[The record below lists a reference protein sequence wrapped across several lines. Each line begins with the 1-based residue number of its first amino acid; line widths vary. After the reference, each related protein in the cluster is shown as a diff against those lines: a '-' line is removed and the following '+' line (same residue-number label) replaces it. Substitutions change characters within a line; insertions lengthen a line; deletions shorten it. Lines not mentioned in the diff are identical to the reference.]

1 MITDTGSV
9 GYALIIWVLSGVVS
23 IFGAFAYAELGCM
36 IPKAGGEYEYIM
48 AAFGN
53 LPAFLFIW
61 AFVVL
66 IIPASF
72 GLAALTFADYALE
85 PFFSGCEAPYIARI
99 SIAAA
104 IIRKLLLLPKLL
116 INSPPNF

>member
-1 MITDTGSV
+1 MIVETGSV
-9 GYALIIWVLSGVVS
+9 GFALIIWVLCGIVS

-53 LPAFLFIW
+53 VWAFLFIW
-61 AFVVL
+61 SFVVI
-66 IIPASF
+66 IIPASL

-85 PFFSGCEAPYIARI
+85 PFFPGCKPPNEARVG
-99 SIAAA
+99 IAAA
-104 IIRKLLLLPKLL
+104 IICKFKC
-116 INSPPNF
+116 S